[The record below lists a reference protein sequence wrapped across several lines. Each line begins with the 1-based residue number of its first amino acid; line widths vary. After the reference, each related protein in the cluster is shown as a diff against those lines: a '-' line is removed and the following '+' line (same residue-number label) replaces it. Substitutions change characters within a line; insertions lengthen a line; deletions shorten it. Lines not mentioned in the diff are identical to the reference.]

1 MTQRK
6 THRTGWTIVVAA
18 CIICTSAFGAGAH
31 GFVPAAGSLRIQDS
45 VRTTQS
51 GIFTEQQANRGKQ
64 LFSNTCGSCHQPSSE
79 TGDAFDSKWK
89 DHQLSDLFN
98 YIGTQMPQNDPGSLD
113 PYSTADLVAYMLK
126 INDMP
131 AGAAELTPDTLLLKN
146 VRITR
151 IKGPTP

>member
-1 MTQRK
+1 MMETTQIPAVNESQQLLARL
-6 THRTGWTIVVAA
+6 HSFCFPGGEDAA
-18 CIICTSAFGAGAH
+18 RGVRA
-31 GFVPAAGSLRIQDS
+31 

-89 DHQLSDLFN
+89 DHQLSDLFT

-131 AGAAELTPDTLLLKN
+131 AGAAELTPDTLLLKT